1 MAITKEDV
9 ERAREYPARRFAFR
23 GDKNSEK
30 RKPKHLQGYPH
41 GIIQLPFGGEIFR
54 ESPLNLQHSQTDR
67 LHSEGVWQHFQSAEE
82 RSNAD
87 EWCDQCGDMVFL
99 YDCLDASVA
108 LGYTFQR
115 EEDRRTRT
123 ETGSLEHSAT
133 DRRCSNSIDQIAAH
147 MADVVTNFQPYNQAE
162 LICSVPARRGKDFHL
177 PAELAV
183 MIAVRVKLPDI
194 TADFSFAEDKPSL
207 KDLKVD
213 EKWDA
218 LAGVEFLTQDN
229 TATLQGKSII
239 LVDDKYQ
246 SGITLQFVASRLL
259 EKGASKVFGLC
270 AVKTWRDDDNTS

>member
-1 MAITKEDV
+1 
-9 ERAREYPARRFAFR
+9 
-23 GDKNSEK
+23 
-30 RKPKHLQGYPH
+30 
-41 GIIQLPFGGEIFR
+41 
-54 ESPLNLQHSQTDR
+54 
-67 LHSEGVWQHFQSAEE
+67 
-82 RSNAD
+82 
-87 EWCDQCGDMVFL
+87 MVFL

-123 ETGSLEHSAT
+123 ETGSLEHSAKH
-133 DRRCSNSIDQIAAH
+133 RRCSNSIDQIATH
-147 MADVVTNFQPYNQAE
+147 MADVVTNFQPYNQAD
-162 LICSVPARRGKDFHL
+162 LICGVPAQRGKDFHL